1 MNEKQ
6 ELVIRTL
13 SYLEEHLQEPVS
25 LQTVAQHMQ
34 YSPYYV
40 HRSFTQLC
48 GMRMHDYLK
57 RRRISEAARCLC
69 ETDASV
75 LEIAVSYGY
84 ESSQA
89 FSKAFKQLY
98 KMTCT
103 QFRKEQRYYALQHP
117 LQLHELNRTESAMR
131 ELQVQHATPK
141 DLDTWMKL
149 MRQAVDF
156 FPFLEEAAYEQQLL
170 DCMKQKEAFLVS
182 FDKTVFAAIQ
192 LQLQSG
198 QIDVLAIHPQL
209 RSPDVM
215 EQLVEWMLGVPVPHI
230 PIWRLP
236 ASALPIEP
244 IPDIADFC
252 WKPVLYAEKSWWSLV
267 IRYSGC
273 ITGEHRMR
281 ENTLGATRTLP
292 QAASLCGS
300 FHRYDAGDG
309 ICTITD
315 TLVSRL
321 VNHRCTFRNQ
331 YRLSHDQSDHWFIL
345 DAGKRRRWAV
355 LCRDM
360 GAGLEKGSAKCRSAL
375 KAPRY
380 DWNRLCPCSC
390 SFAVP

>member
-25 LQTVAQHMQ
+25 LQTVAQRMQ

-48 GMRMHDYLK
+48 GMRMHDYVK

-156 FPFLEEAAYEQQLL
+156 FPFLEEVAYEQQLL

-182 FDKTVFAAIQ
+182 FNKTVFAAIQ

-209 RSPDVM
+209 RTPDVM
-215 EQLVEWMLGVPVPHI
+215 EQLVEWMLCTCVAHTDLAITCFRSTDRADTGYR
-230 PIWRLP
+230 RLLLEAGFVCGEELVEFGYP
-236 ASALPIEP
+236 LQR
-244 IPDIADFC
+244 
-252 WKPVLYAEKSWWSLV
+252 LYY
-267 IRYSGC
+267 R
-273 ITGEHRMR
+273 
-281 ENTLGATRTLP
+281 RT
-292 QAASLCGS
+292 Q
-300 FHRYDAGDG
+300 DA
-309 ICTITD
+309 
-315 TLVSRL
+315 
-321 VNHRCTFRNQ
+321 
-331 YRLSHDQSDHWFIL
+331 
-345 DAGKRRRWAV
+345 
-355 LCRDM
+355 
-360 GAGLEKGSAKCRSAL
+360 
-375 KAPRY
+375 
-380 DWNRLCPCSC
+380 
-390 SFAVP
+390 